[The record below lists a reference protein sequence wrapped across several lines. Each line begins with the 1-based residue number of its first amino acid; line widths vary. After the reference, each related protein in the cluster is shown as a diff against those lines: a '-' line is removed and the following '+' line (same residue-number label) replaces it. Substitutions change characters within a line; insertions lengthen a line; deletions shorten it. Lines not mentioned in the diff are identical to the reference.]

1 MASLA
6 VLLLRRDATR
16 ATGAVFLTSR
26 SSGGRRRHDH
36 HSHHRHSYYSARLFQ
51 VAASAAPPAAALALA
66 AASARTGEADCD
78 DSYAAG
84 GLPDSYA
91 AGGLPDYWMQKQG
104 EHAWLEEVLGEKALG
119 WVKDENAK
127 TVAALGNPAAS
138 PLYSRI
144 LGILTSKEKIPHV
157 RKIGEF
163 YYNFWVDSANPRG
176 VLRRCTMEAYR
187 AGHQGGAGTAWETV
201 LDVDKLNAE
210 EGENCK

>member
-6 VLLLRRDATR
+6 VLLLRRDAKR

-26 SSGGRRRHDH
+26 SVADVADTTTTATTAIPTTG
-36 HSHHRHSYYSARLFQ
+36 ARLFQ
-51 VAASAAPPAAALALA
+51 VAASAAPPAAAR
-66 AASARTGEADCD
+66 SRCCQRKDREADCD

-138 PLYSRI
+138 PLSSRI
-144 LGILTSKEKIPHV
+144 LGILTS
-157 RKIGEF
+157 RKRSRTCAR
-163 YYNFWVDSANPRG
+163 SANSLQLLGRQREPARSAAALHDGGVPRRPPG
-176 VLRRCTMEAYR
+176 RRGNGLGDGAWR
-187 AGHQGGAGTAWETV
+187 GQAQRRGGRE
-201 LDVDKLNAE
+201 L
-210 EGENCK
+210 